1 MILLALCAF
10 VSASLYDYNKV
21 DPDENIADEDDEPII
36 DDGFIWND

>member
-10 VSASLYDYNKV
+10 VSALLYDYNKV

-36 DDGFIWND
+36 VDGIIWND